1 MFQMEVQQL
10 KTDQTN
16 LQRLINIARPID
28 LPPLQTATSPETA
41 KPKIALPLFGKR
53 NTLKLSTT
61 ISVKDPIN
69 AVTSCPPMEV
79 EEHDEPEDE
88 EPNAAEKPN
97 PAADHSSPDAGSKH
111 KTKERKLEK
120 IEQPSTDESL
130 LNLHVHSGN
139 EEENPANASANAS
152 VAAKK
157 RRNRIRLRGERGRE
171 NVDFD
176 DSEDVIDSEKYST
189 WLPPEN
195 QSGDGSTNLNDKY
208 GY

>member
-1 MFQMEVQQL
+1 MEVQQL

-28 LPPLQTATSPETA
+28 LPPLQATSPETV
-41 KPKIALPLFGKR
+41 KPKVSLPLFGKR
-53 NTLKLSTT
+53 NTFKLSTT
-61 ISVKDPIN
+61 TIVKDPII
-69 AVTSCPPMEV
+69 TSSSSSDPMEV
-79 EEHDEPEDE
+79 EEQDEPDVEK
-88 EPNAAEKPN
+88 EKPN
-97 PAADHSSPDAGSKH
+97 ADEKPNTSADLAPRADVPILKPIE
-111 KTKERKLEK
+111 KQVDK
-120 IEQPSTDESL
+120 IEQLSTDERLQSL
-130 LNLHVHSGN
+130 DNDKETEDTADAAAIAKLSN
-139 EEENPANASANAS
+139 
-152 VAAKK
+152 AAKK

-176 DSEDVIDSEKYST
+176 DSEDVIDAEKYST